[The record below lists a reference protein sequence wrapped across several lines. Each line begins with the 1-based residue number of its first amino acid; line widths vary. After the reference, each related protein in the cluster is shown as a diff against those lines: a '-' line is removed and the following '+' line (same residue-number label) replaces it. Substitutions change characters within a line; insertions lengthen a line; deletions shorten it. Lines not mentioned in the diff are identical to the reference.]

1 MVRGEIVEHP
11 DITAALRT
19 GYASYQNEENQDTPE
34 SREEFIEDHTNE
46 LLAWI
51 RATLPEVLEEF
62 IEKHETQYKNW
73 LN

>member
-1 MVRGEIVEHP
+1 MEHP

-19 GYASYQNEENQDTPE
+19 GYPSYQSEENQDTPE
-34 SREEFIEDHTNE
+34 SRAEFIEDHTDA

-51 RATLPEVLEEF
+51 RATLPEVLDEF
-62 IEKHETQYKNW
+62 MEAHETQYRNW

>member
-1 MVRGEIVEHP
+1 MEHP

-19 GYASYQNEENQDTPE
+19 GYPSYQSEENQDTPE
-34 SREEFIEDHTNE
+34 SREEFIEDHAGE

-51 RATLPEVLEEF
+51 RATLPEVLSEF
-62 IEKHETQYKNW
+62 IAEHETEYKNW